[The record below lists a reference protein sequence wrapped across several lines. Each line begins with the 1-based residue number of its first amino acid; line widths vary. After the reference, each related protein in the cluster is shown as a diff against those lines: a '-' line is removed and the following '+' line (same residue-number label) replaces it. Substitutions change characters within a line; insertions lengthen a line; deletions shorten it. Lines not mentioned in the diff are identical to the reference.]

1 MTTQP
6 RTDQVSPLGAAESR
20 LADDAAAA
28 RLQRSDPAGATT
40 SQAAEIAAAAEQW
53 RTEGWALLDGLVP
66 VDEVAAARAEI
77 EDRRMDPPTG
87 RGPLRRADRHRK
99 PRDEPADDGAAFREE
114 QFAGTVLF
122 PIPDAPN
129 LNRLFVHPRLVA
141 FAEAALGT
149 DDLRIYQSR
158 IWSKFSDVANYE
170 QPLHRDLNHSLV
182 PTRSEPGW
190 WFLECFLYLGD
201 VDERNGAPRLVPRS
215 ASVAAGEPAAR
226 HPVDRSEQPGL
237 YAAEMAAPGSAGS
250 LLAYRSDVWH
260 RGIDLEP
267 GTERHIAVVAFKP
280 AGLDWVG
287 FDAHPPLINNPDF
300 VRFAAACTPR
310 ELALFGVPEP
320 GHPIWT
326 DDMVDGLSRMYPG
339 LDVTPWQAAVPDHPT
354 P

>member
-1 MTTQP
+1 ML
-6 RTDQVSPLGAAESR
+6 V
-20 LADDAAAA
+20 
-28 RLQRSDPAGATT
+28 
-40 SQAAEIAAAAEQW
+40 
-53 RTEGWALLDGLVP
+53 DGLVP
-66 VDEVAAARAEI
+66 ADEVGAARAEI
-77 EDRRMDPPTG
+77 EGRRLDPPTG
-87 RGPLRRADRHRK
+87 RGPLRRADQNRK
-99 PRDEPADDGAAFREE
+99 RRGEGAPDDGPAFREE

-129 LNRLFVHPRLVA
+129 LNRLFVHPKLVA

-158 IWSKFSDVANYE
+158 IWSKFGDVANYE

-182 PTRSEPGW
+182 PNRCEPGW

-215 ASVAAGEPAAR
+215 AAVAADEPADR
-226 HPVDRSEQPGL
+226 RPVEPSDQPAL
-237 YAAEMAAPGSAGS
+237 YDAEVAAPGSAGS

-267 GTERHIAVVAFKP
+267 DTERHIAVVAFKP

-300 VRFAAACTPR
+300 VRFAVSCTPR

-320 GHPIWT
+320 GHSIWT
-326 DDMVDGLSRMYPG
+326 DDMIDGLSHMYPG
-339 LDVTPWQAAVPDHPT
+339 LDVDPWRNALPGER
-354 P
+354 